1 MCNYGKYLKV
11 HKNTLVTI
19 VPNWIVKRKVKAD
32 FLGVLI
38 VRREQICPSF
48 FYESVNWGQKIK
60 LFSLEINPRTL
71 YLFH

>member
-32 FLGVLI
+32 FLRYVMTRCFNSPKRTNMSL
-38 VRREQICPSF
+38 F
-48 FYESVNWGQKIK
+48 F
-60 LFSLEINPRTL
+60 L
-71 YLFH
+71 